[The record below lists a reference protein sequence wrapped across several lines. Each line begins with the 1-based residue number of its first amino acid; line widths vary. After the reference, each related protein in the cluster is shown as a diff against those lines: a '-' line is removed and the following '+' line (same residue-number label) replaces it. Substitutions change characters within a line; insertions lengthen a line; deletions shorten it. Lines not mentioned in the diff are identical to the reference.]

1 MWLCLRRGDEMKE
14 HGPLVEGLPL
24 LKGAICGSLLA
35 GSLAAPYGPLAQAAL
50 FIIAALVFLDTLF
63 IFGRELH
70 LVSFLASVL
79 LGAVAGVLFLLAGL
93 LGAYILVVLV
103 VMTIVYL
110 YEFMTY
116 REGRRVRTG
125 VARLLSR

>member
-1 MWLCLRRGDEMKE
+1 MKE
-14 HGPLVEGLPL
+14 QGPLVEGLPL
-24 LKGAICGSLLA
+24 LKGAICGSLIA
-35 GSLAAPYGPLAQAAL
+35 GSLAAPYGPAAQVAL
-50 FIIAALVFLDTLF
+50 FIIAALVFLDTAF
-63 IFGRELH
+63 IFGREMH

-79 LGAVAGVLFLLAGL
+79 LGVVATVLLFLAGL
-93 LGAYILVVLV
+93 LGTYLLVVLV

-116 REGRRVRTG
+116 REGRRVRAG